1 MKNILNFKSKSE
13 VILEDQK
20 NRMFFHD
27 IINHTHG
34 ILLFLEQKK
43 DYSKQIDEKEIALL
57 LHEVKLMQTLIS
69 EHFKYGHK
77 NLNSSDEF
85 VPFSTLEQS
94 IQLLFKIYF
103 PENINLKI
111 EYRGKIA
118 IFENAETKSK
128 ALVHYASTYRILNNL
143 IKNMAEAG
151 SSEILLMF
159 EYNESNFLIETRNK
173 FKSSAEKNNMAEYLG
188 QLIAKDYKKG
198 KGVGL
203 DSISDVVNDLEGDYQ
218 FDIKNGEWI
227 NRISIPHNQN
237 QLKIKKSA

>member
-34 ILLFLEQKK
+34 ILLFLGQKIH
-43 DYSKQIDEKEIALL
+43 YSKHIDETEINLL

-69 EHFKYGHK
+69 EHFKYDHK
-77 NLNSSDEF
+77 NLADSNEY
-85 VPFSTLEQS
+85 VPFSQLEQS

-118 IFENAETKSK
+118 IFESSETKNT
-128 ALVHYASTYRILNNL
+128 AIVHYASTYRILNNL
-143 IKNMAEAG
+143 IKNMSEAG
-151 SSEILLMF
+151 STEIQLMF
-159 EYNESNFLIETRNK
+159 DYNEINFIIETRNK

-188 QLIAKDYKKG
+188 QLIAKDYKKD

-203 DSISDVVNDLEGDYQ
+203 DSVNEMVTDLNGEYF
-218 FDIKNGEWI
+218 FDIKNSEWI
-227 NRISIPHNQN
+227 NKIIIPINNQK
-237 QLKIKKSA
+237 LKKSA